1 MSEKDVLFL
10 LPPGFAANDR
20 REYCPEC
27 AEVWGLLHYYP
38 ALKEVI
44 EIRYVGID
52 HPRQPICD
60 LLGDGRWNAPTLVLA
75 QNGSEWGDS
84 APSGRKLLGSAKE
97 IAAYFATLYG
107 TPVAR
112 GS

>member
-1 MSEKDVLFL
+1 MTDKDILFL
-10 LPPGFAANDR
+10 LPPGFEDNGR

-38 ALKEVI
+38 SLKELVD
-44 EIRYVGID
+44 IRFID
-52 HPRQPICD
+52 LAHPRQPICD
-60 LLGDGRWNAPTLVLA
+60 LLGPGNWNAPTMVLA
-75 QNGSEWGDS
+75 ETSTGGTAAET
-84 APSGRKLLGSAKE
+84 GRAYLGSARE
-97 IAAYFATLYG
+97 IAAYFAARFG